1 MHYFLEKNEGTVKE
15 KEGNIRQKNK
25 ALIFASA
32 KEEFVTYGYNGAS
45 MKRIAERA
53 KLPRAN
59 IHYYFKNKEDLYKQ
73 LLREILSVW
82 NSRFDNLNTNESAR
96 DALTAYIRDKVLYS
110 KSDPMA
116 SRIFAS
122 EIIHGAP
129 HIKDYLCN
137 EMKEWIENKTKVIQ
151 FWISTKQMN
160 PVNPYHLLFLIW
172 SSTQHYADFSI
183 QVEFALGKDKLTDDD
198 YEDVVSSLTEI
209 ILTGCGVK

>member
-1 MHYFLEKNEGTVKE
+1 VIE

-25 ALIFASA
+25 SLILASA
-32 KEEFVTYGYNGAS
+32 KLEFVTYGYNGAS

-53 KLPRAN
+53 ELPRAN

-82 NSRFDNLNTNESAR
+82 NSRFDSLDKQVSAR
-96 DALTAYIRDKVLYS
+96 EALTVYIRDKVLYS

-129 HIKDYLCN
+129 HMKEFLST
-137 EMKEWIENKTKVIQ
+137 ELKEWIDNKAKVIQ
-151 FWISTKQMN
+151 FWVDNKQMN
-160 PVNPYHLLFLIW
+160 PINPYHLLFLIW
-172 SSTQHYADFSI
+172 GSTQHYADFGT
-183 QVEFALGKDKLTDDD
+183 QVEFAMGKDKLTDDD
-198 YEDVVSSLTEI
+198 FEDVVTSLTEI

>member
-1 MHYFLEKNEGTVKE
+1 ME

-25 ALIFASA
+25 ALILASA
-32 KEEFVTYGYNGAS
+32 KQEFVTYGYNGAS

-53 KLPRAN
+53 ELPRAN

-82 NSRFDNLNTNESAR
+82 NSRFDNLNAEENAR
-96 DALTAYIRDKVLYS
+96 EALTAYIRDKVLYS

-129 HIKDYLCN
+129 HIKEYLCT
-137 EMKEWIENKTKVIQ
+137 ELKEWIENKAEVIQ
-151 FWISTKQMN
+151 HWISTEQMN

-172 SSTQHYADFSI
+172 GSTQHYADFSI
-183 QVEFALGKDKLTDDD
+183 QIESALGKDKLTDDD